1 MITRH
6 RAWRIAS
13 KLLLAS
19 AVCHLFAIGA
29 LAASIELITNG
40 NFEAGTF
47 AGWTVVNQTGSFPG
61 SNWFIDTPGTTTPAS
76 GMPTSSAGGF
86 PHGSFYAVTDQV
98 GPGSHSLLQ
107 TFTVLPSTSSI
118 ILSFDMFNNNWDS
131 GPFGTSQDFSIVP
144 NQHARVDILTSG
156 AGPFDTG
163 AGVLENFVLGGT
175 PVTSPNPFTHFSFD
189 VTSLLSSGGTFQLR
203 FAEVDNQLFFNMG
216 IDNVSIQ
223 ETAVPEP
230 GSFILLLSGI
240 CVTTLYHRLR
250 KR

>member
-1 MITRH
+1 MITRP
-6 RAWRIAS
+6 RIERVTWS
-13 KLLLAS
+13 LLL
-19 AVCHLFAIGA
+19 VCAACHFSAIGA
-29 LAASIELITNG
+29 FADAVQLITNG
-40 NFEAGTF
+40 NFETGTF
-47 AGWTVVNQTGSFPG
+47 AGWSVVNQAGSFAG
-61 SNWFIDTPGTTTPAS
+61 GNWFIDTPGTTTPVS
-76 GMPTSSAGGF
+76 GMPTSSAGGLQ
-86 PHGSFYAVTDQV
+86 HGSFYAVTDQS
-98 GPGSHSLLQ
+98 GFGSHSLLQ
-107 TFTVLPSTSSI
+107 TFTVLPGASSI

-131 GPFGTSQDFSIVP
+131 GPFGTSQDFTIVP

-163 AGVLENFVLGGT
+163 AGVLENFFLGGT

-223 ETAVPEP
+223 ESPVPEP

-240 CVTTLYHRLR
+240 GVTTLYHRLR